1 MRTRAEKRFMVY
13 LVKVHDSNQM
23 YDSWLCG
30 GALVTTTQILT
41 SAACIIDLDN
51 IYAIAGYRK
60 YVSGMDLD
68 KDNCTRIKKQKIVKI
83 RVPREHLAHVHEYKN
98 TTRWMSLDI
107 GVATVE
113 KPYNFADM
121 SFRVYCSYVPAAIEI
136 NYNVNVDSK
145 IGTSVVALGW
155 GRDRGS
161 KTHDLV
167 DRNSETL
174 REVSTTIRDRQEC
187 IEQFKGNG
195 LTETIEKYM
204 VCTNGKGMLDAEG
217 YIIENIE
224 EKAYNKCVN
233 MRRQG
238 QMADDLNFDEECNDF
253 DDINFANTRK
263 ANSVNVTL
271 NETRRIN
278 GNNNKNETIQSQS
291 RRQGICQN
299 DHGGPLITWVGTT
312 ELLVGIAV
320 NSLYDADYNCIG
332 PYLFISTAA
341 AGEIIKCLLTDNKEG
356 STRKNCPADMLDG
369 YEVLEHS
376 VDSDPARRLRTL
388 MEEPPTTETTTKNHS
403 SLRTNDA
410 DVNADDDFPD
420 IEVVSI

>member
-1 MRTRAEKRFMVY
+1 
-13 LVKVHDSNQM
+13 M

-41 SAACIIDLDN
+41 SAACIIELDN

-136 NYNVNVDSK
+136 NYNANVDSK

-204 VCTNGKGMLDAEG
+204 ICTNGKGMLDAEG
-217 YIIENIE
+217 YIIENTE

-238 QMADDLNFDEECNDF
+238 QMADDLNFDEE
-253 DDINFANTRK
+253 
-263 ANSVNVTL
+263 
-271 NETRRIN
+271 
-278 GNNNKNETIQSQS
+278 
-291 RRQGICQN
+291 N

-388 MEEPPTTETTTKNHS
+388 MEEPQTTETTPKNHPA
-403 SLRTNDA
+403 LRTNDA